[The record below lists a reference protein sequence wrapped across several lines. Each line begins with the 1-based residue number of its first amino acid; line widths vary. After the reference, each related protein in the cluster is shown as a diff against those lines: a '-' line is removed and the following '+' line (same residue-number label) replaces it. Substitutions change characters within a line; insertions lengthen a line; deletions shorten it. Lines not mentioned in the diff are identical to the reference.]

1 MQDSNRRMYELEYP
15 APIASSANANEPGPT
30 MIVALH
36 GYADAGNAVEASSD
50 HLKAALENTPVA
62 SFNNDE
68 LIDYRARRPAVT
80 IEHNAGVDIEPIEL
94 GIRALRDTSG
104 KSFLLLS
111 GPEPD
116 MRWEAFT
123 GAVAD
128 IAEKFNVKDTICLY
142 AAPMPVPHTRPMV
155 VTAHGTSKA
164 LTERMVRMDS
174 TMLVPGSASLFLER
188 ELAKRGRS
196 VAGYT
201 AHVPHYLAA
210 SSYPLATFQLLE
222 SVSTTAELQLP
233 LGSLRHD
240 IERIREQLNEQVN
253 ESGEIMQVV
262 NALEEQYDAFLER
275 YRSEHPQAI
284 MPGEENSP
292 TGEELGEEFQK
303 FLQELS
309 EPGLGAEEFLSMDI
323 DDREDNFGENNSS
336 PAGSAES
343 AAPGKS
349 ANDPTNGGSEPLNGK
364 KDIEGEENTEDRG
377 SKENRPNPGDSTG
390 HGEPGEDL

>member
-1 MQDSNRRMYELEYP
+1 MQDSNRSMYELEYP
-15 APIASSANANEPGPT
+15 APIASSADTNEPGPT

-36 GYADAGNAVEASSD
+36 GYADAGNAIEASSE

-62 SFNNDE
+62 SFSNDE
-68 LIDYRARRPAVT
+68 LIDYRARRPVVT
-80 IEHNAGVDIEPIEL
+80 IEQNSGVDIEPIEL

-128 IAEKFNVKDTICLY
+128 IADKFNVENTICLY
-142 AAPMPVPHTRPMV
+142 SAPMPVPHTRPLV
-155 VTAHGTSKA
+155 VTAHGTAKE
-164 LTERMVRMDS
+164 LTDRMVRMDS
-174 TMLVPGSASLFLER
+174 TMLVPGSASLFLEK
-188 ELAKRGRS
+188 ELSSRGRN

-201 AHVPHYLAA
+201 AHVPHYLSA

-222 SVSTTAELQLP
+222 SVSNAADLQLP

-240 IERIREQLNEQVN
+240 IDRVNEQLEEQVN

-262 NALEEQYDAFLER
+262 ASLEEQYDSFVER

-292 TGEELGEEFQK
+292 TGDELGEEFQK
-303 FLQELS
+303 FLEELS
-309 EPGLGAEEFLSMDI
+309 QSSSASEEFLAQEI
-323 DDREDNFGENNSS
+323 DDREDNFGEHNAEPTPPSES
-336 PAGSAES
+336 PAPGSTLADDLYGES
-343 AAPGKS
+343 DPSS
-349 ANDPTNGGSEPLNGK
+349 ARSDDSIDDTDNISD
-364 KDIEGEENTEDRG
+364 EDDDESRDL
-377 SKENRPNPGDSTG
+377 GD
-390 HGEPGEDL
+390 DV